1 MEAEA
6 MMAQEAA
13 NNVVQIP
20 GQKQLPQGHIRENS
34 QSTRRADGG
43 IV

>member
-20 GQKQLPQGHIRENS
+20 GQKQLPQG
-34 QSTRRADGG
+34 GM
-43 IV
+43 